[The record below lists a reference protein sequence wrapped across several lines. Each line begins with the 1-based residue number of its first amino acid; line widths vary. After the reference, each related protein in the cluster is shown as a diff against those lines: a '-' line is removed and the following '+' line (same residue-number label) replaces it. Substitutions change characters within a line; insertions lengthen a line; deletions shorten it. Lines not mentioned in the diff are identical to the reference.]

1 MILVLLA
8 VDSAP
13 DLPLNV
19 IFLFVCAHCHY
30 FVREAAD
37 LPLSVLEEDVHV
49 AELPSMQ
56 LWVRIDS
63 ENGRLSGVLD
73 DCSGF
78 EERVIATQ
86 TNAEVLIR
94 GVGLVYLYF

>member
-8 VDSAP
+8 VDAAP
-13 DLPLNV
+13 YLPLNM
-19 IFLFVCAHCHY
+19 IFLLVCAHCHK

-63 ENGRLSGVLD
+63 EDGRLSRILD
-73 DCSGF
+73 DRSGF

-94 GVGLVYLYF
+94 GIGVFYLYF